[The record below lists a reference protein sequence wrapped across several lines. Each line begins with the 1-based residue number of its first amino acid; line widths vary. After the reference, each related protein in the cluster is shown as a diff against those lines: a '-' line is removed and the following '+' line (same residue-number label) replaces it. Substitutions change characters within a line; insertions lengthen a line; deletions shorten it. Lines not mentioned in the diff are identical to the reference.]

1 VAVQLPRKARES
13 AGARETVQAYVATAN
28 PEIFRN
34 RPTNFVPWPGG
45 EEELAK
51 LLLDPEF
58 RAVLPVE
65 LRAPPE
71 RPSIPGRIVRGI
83 LRIAPTAAALGALLF
98 CVLAYQL
105 WRSPNTGG
113 ASPTLQQSLP
123 PLARSTHPRPSE
135 MPESQS

>member
-1 VAVQLPRKARES
+1 LDFWQCCKASPAALCTGAGVCRRREPGNLPES
-13 AGARETVQAYVATAN
+13 PLE
-28 PEIFRN
+28 FR
-34 RPTNFVPWPGG
+34 PLAGG
-45 EEELAK
+45 EDELAK

-98 CVLAYQL
+98 CVLAY
-105 WRSPNTGG
+105 S
-113 ASPTLQQSLP
+113 
-123 PLARSTHPRPSE
+123 
-135 MPESQS
+135 